1 MSSLIEKRTDR
12 EMGMAGTGSA
22 SASAARPAAF
32 PVTVTQVV
40 VAIVFAVAVLS
51 VPFLGLSYRFMSVA
65 VSTGISAIALYGLAV
80 IFGQAGILSI
90 GHAALMG
97 VGGYAAALLAER
109 LGLGFW
115 IGLPVAMAA
124 SALVAGFLGLS
135 SLRVAGHHFIII
147 TFAFGSLFSIA
158 LTNGGSITGGATG
171 LDVDTVQGLFG
182 INFDKVHNYYLLVA
196 VFLLISIAATHL
208 ISISPYG
215 RTLRSIRENE
225 PLAKAIG
232 VNSNLHKL
240 GAFMV
245 SGLFAGL
252 AGILQAY
259 YQRHV
264 SPSLYGAFPSVY
276 LALMVMVGGPR
287 KLMGPLVGAIVVYFL
302 PEVLN
307 LDPVDSRIAYGV
319 GLILVIMLLPGG
331 AVAGV
336 AEAYAWAVNRLRRG
350 TSAAPPG
357 AMQPDPEVGGPRHA
371 GA

>member
-1 MSSLIEKRTDR
+1 LIESEPEEEIDMPRIRDTR
-12 EMGMAGTGSA
+12 VRPAPHLARATGRIALALVLA
-22 SASAARPAAF
+22 SALL
-32 PVTVTQVV
+32 
-40 VAIVFAVAVLS
+40 AV
-51 VPFLGLSYRFMSVA
+51 PWLGVSYRFLSIA
-65 VSTGISAIALYGLAV
+65 VSTGISAIALYGLGI

-97 VGGYAAALLAER
+97 VGGYAAAMLAER

-115 IGLPVAMAA
+115 LGLPIAVLA
-124 SALVAGFLGLS
+124 SAVVAGFLGLS

-158 LTNGGSITGGATG
+158 LTNGGSFTGGAAG
-171 LDVDTVQGLFG
+171 LDVEPIERVLG
-182 INFDKVHNYYLLVA
+182 INFENIHNYYTLVA
-196 VFLLISIAATHL
+196 VFLLVSIAAAYL
-208 ISISPYG
+208 ISISSYG

-225 PLAKAIG
+225 PLARAIG
-232 VNSNLHKL
+232 INTNLHKL

-252 AGILQAY
+252 AGVLQAY

-276 LALMVMVGGPR
+276 LALMVMLGGPR
-287 KLMGPLVGAIVVYFL
+287 TLLGPLVGAIIVYFL

-319 GLILVIMLLPGG
+319 GLIAVIMLLPGG
-331 AVAGV
+331 VVAGV
-336 AEAYAWAVNRLRRG
+336 TDACVWARARLRG
-350 TSAAPPG
+350 KSDGSPPVPGSLAAAPGREEPSH
-357 AMQPDPEVGGPRHA
+357 VGT
-371 GA
+371 